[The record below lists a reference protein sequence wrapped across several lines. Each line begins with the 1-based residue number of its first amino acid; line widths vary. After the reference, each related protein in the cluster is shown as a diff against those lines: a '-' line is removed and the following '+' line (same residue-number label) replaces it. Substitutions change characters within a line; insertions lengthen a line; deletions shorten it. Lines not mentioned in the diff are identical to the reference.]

1 MRRWLMLLVCGLP
14 ACAAGPLQPNAI
26 DPANDACSHCRMI
39 VSDPRVA
46 AQILRPGDE
55 PLMFDDIGCLRDYLA
70 SRDVAPD
77 AALFVADHRTGAW
90 VPATEAVYTRSEAF
104 RTPMGGGILAHA
116 DHGSRKLDPATEGG
130 EAVSAGEV
138 LGGSAAT
145 GARR

>member
-1 MRRWLMLLVCGLP
+1 
-14 ACAAGPLQPNAI
+14 
-26 DPANDACSHCRMI
+26 
-39 VSDPRVA
+39 
-46 AQILRPGDE
+46 
-55 PLMFDDIGCLRDYLA
+55 MFDDIGCLRDYLA